1 MAYKNNERA
10 TAEINNLMQ
19 NPGEFMVAKNA
30 GDQMDES
37 LWRTVCHFITNDHED
52 EKGWSFNQ
60 EAIKQS
66 KRIAGGFTLLTKH
79 VRPAPAYSGPIPS
92 TKCCFK
98 DQASDGGVPHLL
110 EILKPLKVKYEN
122 GTWRIDQIPHRI
134 RKFFEK
140 LEIPLPA

>member
-60 EAIKQS
+60 EAIKKYKQL
-66 KRIAGGFTLLTKH
+66 ADGFTLLTNMYDPP
-79 VRPAPAYSGPIPS
+79 RPTLDLYRRRNVVSKI
-92 TKCCFK
+92 
-98 DQASDGGVPHLL
+98 
-110 EILKPLKVKYEN
+110 
-122 GTWRIDQIPHRI
+122 
-134 RKFFEK
+134 K
-140 LEIPLPA
+140 LQTVEYLICWKS